1 MKNMKKIVY
10 YILGAATLLAAAS
23 CAKNVNWDEVTPTDG
38 QEGITLKFSSGAMT
52 KAEGD
57 RLAVDRED
65 YVSRIDYFIFPAT
78 EQTVEGEDGTST
90 TSLVVADDAE
100 YALKGTIN
108 VASGSEL
115 DLEYIETLNP
125 TDAEFAA
132 MFPNGATKAKVFA
145 IANYVDFYGANN
157 DMESINTTLP
167 EDATTWK
174 ALHDLEVGATFFY
187 DDKDPDFQLRWPHVM
202 QPTTPEA
209 PKEGEEG
216 YEDFVDQGDLFF
228 VMVGEADL
236 ELTKTEAS
244 TATIP
249 LERLASKIT
258 ATFEYEDYLEKK
270 TDKKGEVYEIINW
283 VPQETAG
290 ETRVFLS
297 NAIEHTTLG
306 GPLTRDLVA
315 DSWGTATK
323 PLGNGKRDIFEYAY
337 NFMNDVQTVDGKKV
351 AHFYTYPISMKEGD
365 DNQTYLKLVLPWYG
379 YKYVGTE
386 ENPTYTV
393 GSAEW
398 ILYKQKEVYYK
409 IVLPRE
415 TINEGNKIY
424 EYSVLVNIIGSDRE
438 VQVTGE
444 QYQVKDW
451 SYDTPISSNVATGQ
465 YISLDIPKNEY
476 DMYGSS
482 VQILYVSSGEVEISH
497 LEIYTEDYSGGA
509 VVKEYFINGT
519 PTSYVSP
526 YSANTT
532 DSGDP
537 AVALPNWVTVNGT
550 QLVINHTMNT
560 NINDSNVDIA
570 PYHFIVTLHL
580 KDAPTTTFDRTVH
593 ITQYPPIYVSTLQSA
608 SNTVFLNG
616 YPYSTAGVVN
626 NNHGASGVG
635 LGQIGNGFVNG
646 TTNTVVT
653 VTTLSSL
660 DATIYTNNGVGT
672 PIIGDPRIL
681 LSSNYPTDSYSG
693 RTWGADD
700 LGEESDYS
708 DFAGYKL
715 AGNAYANYIAPKFL
729 IASSYG
735 SNPGTGAWL
744 RNAERCASYQENGY
758 PAGRWR
764 LPTEA
769 EMLFVYTLGNMGLIP
784 QPFNSYRYWA
794 NTGRHF
800 VASSR
805 TFTNNSGE
813 GSVRCVY
820 DLWYWGDD
828 KLSDPTEWGGF
839 QTDYINE

>member
-1 MKNMKKIVY
+1 MKNMKRIIN
-10 YILGAATLLAAAS
+10 YIIGAATLLAAAS
-23 CAKNVNWDEVTPTDG
+23 CAKNVNWDEVTPDDG
-38 QEGITLKFSSGAMT
+38 QDGITLRFSSGAMT
-52 KAEGD
+52 KADGD
-57 RLAVDRED
+57 RLAVNRED

-78 EQTVEGEDGTST
+78 EQTVEEDDGTST
-90 TSLVVADDAE
+90 TSLIVADDAV
-100 YALKGTIN
+100 YAYKGTVT
-108 VASGSEL
+108 VASGDEL
-115 DLEYIETLNP
+115 DLEYVETLNP

-145 IANYVDFYGANN
+145 VANYVDEFGSNN
-157 DMESINTTLP
+157 DMEEPNTTLP
-167 EDATTWK
+167 EEAATWK
-174 ALHDLEVGATFFY
+174 ELHELKVGATFFY
-187 DDKDPDFQLRWPHVM
+187 DDKDPDFLLRWPHVL
-202 QPTTPEA
+202 PSTDES
-209 PKEGEEG
+209 
-216 YEDFVDQGDLFF
+216 LFF

-236 ELTKTEAS
+236 ELQKTSIS
-244 TATIP
+244 TATVP
-249 LERLASKIT
+249 LERLASKVT

-270 TDKKGEVYEIINW
+270 VNKKGEVYEIINW
-283 VPQETAG
+283 VPQSTAG
-290 ETRVFLS
+290 ETRVYLS
-297 NAIEHTTLG
+297 NAIEHTLLG
-306 GPLTRDLVA
+306 GPLPEDYSYVA

-323 PLGNGKRDIFEYAY
+323 PLGNGTRDIFEYAY
-337 NFMNDVQTVDGKKV
+337 NFMNDVPEVDGKKT
-351 AHFYTYPISMKEGD
+351 AHFYTYPINIEAGD
-365 DNQTYLKLVLPWYG
+365 DNQPYLKLVLPWYG
-379 YKYVGTE
+379 YKYVGSE
-386 ENPTYTV
+386 EDPTY
-393 GSAEW
+393 SATDPNW
-398 ILYKQKEVYYK
+398 VLYKQKEVYYK

-415 TINEGNKIY
+415 TIKEGNRIY
-424 EYSVLVNIIGSDRE
+424 EYSVLVNIIGSDKE

-444 QYQVKDW
+444 EYRVKDW
-451 SYDTPISSNVATGQ
+451 SSDSAISSNVATGQ
-465 YISLDIPKNEY
+465 YISLDIPKDEY

-482 VQILYVSSGEVEISH
+482 VQILYVSSGEVEISA
-497 LEIYTEDYSGGA
+497 LQIYTEDYANGT
-509 VVKEYFINGT
+509 VEKEYFINGT
-519 PTSYVSP
+519 KTSYVSP
-526 YSANTT
+526 YNASTT
-532 DSGDP
+532 DSGNP
-537 AVALPNWVTVNGT
+537 AVLLPNWVTVNGT

-560 NINDSNVDIA
+560 NINSSDVDIA

-593 ITQYPPIYVSTLQSA
+593 ITQYPPIYVSTIQSY

-616 YPYSTAGVVN
+616 EPYSHAGAVY
-626 NNHGASGVG
+626 NNHGTSGVG
-635 LGQIGNGFVNG
+635 LGQIGNGLVNG

-693 RTWGADD
+693 TTWGADD

-800 VASSR
+800 VANSR
-805 TFTNNSGE
+805 TFTDNSGE

-828 KLSDPTEWGGF
+828 KLSNATEWGGF